1 MIAIRLGL
9 FLSLILLVG
18 LAAFP
23 LYALRKSERIKE
35 TVLPLRSS
43 LGVMALA
50 GLVLSAIGFLV
61 LLASMTG
68 NPLDAPDWATG
79 RSILLETPIGT
90 AWLVRMAALATAF
103 LAAYSVRSTER
114 RLALVMLAGAVALGS
129 LVWTGHAGASEGDLG
144 LVHKASD
151 VLHMLA
157 AAVWLG
163 GIAAFLL
170 LLYPSSGPDQK
181 TRMMTG
187 HRALGEFSRVG
198 SVCVLIIAVTGLV
211 NAQILVGYENLT
223 RVPGSDY
230 GILLAV
236 KLALV
241 GAMLLLAA
249 KNRWRLT
256 PALGTAMEEG
266 ETGPAA
272 AALRTSLLFEA
283 GAAVTILALV
293 AWLGTLEPTAS
304 MAMP

>member
-23 LYALRKSERIKE
+23 LYALRKSERIEE

-43 LGVMALA
+43 LGLLALG

-68 NPLDAPDWATG
+68 NPLGAPDWATG

-103 LAAYSVRSTER
+103 WAVFSVRSTDR
-114 RLALVMLAGAVALGS
+114 RLALVTLAGAVALGS

-144 LVHKASD
+144 LVHKVSD
-151 VLHMLA
+151 LLHMLA

-170 LLYPSSGPDQK
+170 LLRLASGRDEE
-181 TRMMTG
+181 TRMMVG

-198 SVCVLIIAVTGLV
+198 SVCVLIITGTGLV

-223 RVPGSDY
+223 QALGSDY
-230 GILLAV
+230 GRLLAV

-256 PALGTAMEEG
+256 PALGTAIEEG
-266 ETGPAA
+266 ETGSAT
-272 AALRTSLLFEA
+272 AALRTSLLLEA

-304 MAMP
+304 MAMS